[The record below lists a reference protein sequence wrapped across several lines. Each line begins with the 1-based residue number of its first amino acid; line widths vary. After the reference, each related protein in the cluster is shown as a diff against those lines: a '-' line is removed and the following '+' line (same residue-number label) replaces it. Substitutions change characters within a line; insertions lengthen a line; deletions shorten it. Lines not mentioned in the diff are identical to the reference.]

1 MVAQHH
7 HLEKK
12 MKFEE
17 LLEEL
22 HVLFAEKEV
31 NVDVVKRVM
40 TSYESNVKD
49 WEKYAYFSPHK

>member
-1 MVAQHH
+1 
-7 HLEKK
+7 

-17 LLEEL
+17 LIEEL